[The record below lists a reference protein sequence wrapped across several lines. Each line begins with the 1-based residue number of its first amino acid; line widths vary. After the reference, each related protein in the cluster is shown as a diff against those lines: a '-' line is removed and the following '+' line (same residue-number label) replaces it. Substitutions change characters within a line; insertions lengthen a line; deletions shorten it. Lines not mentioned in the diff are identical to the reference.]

1 MRGQRKSGSEINR
14 TFAGFVIPS
23 FNSTPLRSL
32 SKSVSSGIPSTCT
45 KYVFSVLNLGSA
57 KRCCTSPL
65 FVKISNPSL
74 SRSNRPAAYTLGM
87 VIKSFN
93 VARPFSSV
101 NCVSTSK
108 GLLNKITIVCSNV
121 SGFALGLNERVGFTV
136 RLVVN
141 EREEK
146 DFDILFIQ

>member
-1 MRGQRKSGSEINR
+1 
-14 TFAGFVIPS
+14 
-23 FNSTPLRSL
+23 
-32 SKSVSSGIPSTCT
+32 
-45 KYVFSVLNLGSA
+45 
-57 KRCCTSPL
+57 
-65 FVKISNPSL
+65 
-74 SRSNRPAAYTLGM
+74 M

-93 VARPFSSV
+93 VDLPFSSV

-121 SGFALGLNERVGFTV
+121 SGFAFGLNERGDFTV

-141 EREEK
+141 EQEGK

>member
-1 MRGQRKSGSEINR
+1 M
-14 TFAGFVIPS
+14 
-23 FNSTPLRSL
+23 
-32 SKSVSSGIPSTCT
+32 PSTCT

-65 FVKISNPSL
+65 FVKISSPSL

-93 VARPFSSV
+93 VARPLSSV
-101 NCVSTSK
+101 NCVSTSN
-108 GLLNKITIVCSNV
+108 GLLNKTTIVCSNV
-121 SGFALGLNERVGFTV
+121 SGFAFGLNERVGFAV

-141 EREEK
+141 E
-146 DFDILFIQ
+146 

>member
-1 MRGQRKSGSEINR
+1 M
-14 TFAGFVIPS
+14 
-23 FNSTPLRSL
+23 
-32 SKSVSSGIPSTCT
+32 
-45 KYVFSVLNLGSA
+45 
-57 KRCCTSPL
+57 
-65 FVKISNPSL
+65 
-74 SRSNRPAAYTLGM
+74 
-87 VIKSFN
+87 
-93 VARPFSSV
+93 